1 MEDTD
6 TSTSAMAVSLLLSFG
21 RSEILVL
28 WSGSSFRRRS
38 LVPRIHGDSAKLLD
52 KKLAG
57 DEGIKQ
63 VSEQGYEEMVGGD
76 KSHKDHILQ

>member
-1 MEDTD
+1 MD
-6 TSTSAMAVSLLLSFG
+6 AARYWSFG
-21 RSEILVL
+21 QEARLEGAAWYREFMAI
-28 WSGSSFRRRS
+28 
-38 LVPRIHGDSAKLLD
+38 PAKLLD